1 MTPPLACGNCREPM
15 QVLALA
21 GHYGAKVEIDLCTSC
36 HLVWFDGTEVARLPG
51 PALIEVLD
59 AMAAAQPLAH
69 RTLRPDAGCARCRA
83 ALKTVHNRSRTGRS
97 VQLECING
105 HGAYH
110 TFAQFLADKGLLR
123 PMSSADRAAL
133 LARDGRIDCVGCG
146 ASIGQGDAACPQCGA
161 VPSMFD
167 VARLAAAL
175 DPEGATRQHAVHATP
190 RERGALECPAC
201 GAPLPEAARI
211 ACRHCGATLAV
222 TRIGAATR
230 AVATLGEA
238 LRQHAAR
245 PAPEIVARRLQAID
259 GNAQRQRAFAAEM
272 EAQARER
279 TGGYWRI
286 GDEGDSRRWQAVA
299 AVALIAFLLWLFGG

>member
-1 MTPPLACGNCREPM
+1 MSTPLTCGNCREPM
-15 QVLALA
+15 QRLALT
-21 GHYGAKVEIDLCTSC
+21 GHYGVPVEIDLCASC
-36 HLVWFDGTEVARLPG
+36 NLIWFDGSEIARLPG

-59 AMAAAQPLAH
+59 AMARAMPLPH

-97 VQLECING
+97 VQLECVRG

-133 LARDGRIDCVGCG
+133 LARDGQIDCVGCG
-146 ASIGQGDAACPQCGA
+146 ASIGQRDEACPQCGA

-167 VARLAAAL
+167 IARLAAAL
-175 DPEGATRQHAVHATP
+175 DPEGATRGHAVHATP
-190 RERGALECPAC
+190 GERGALECPAC
-201 GAPLPEAARI
+201 GAPMPAGPRI
-211 ACRHCGATLAV
+211 ACTHCGATLAV
-222 TRIGAATR
+222 TRIEEATR
-230 AVATLGEA
+230 AVAA
-238 LRQHAAR
+238 LSESLRRHAQR
-245 PAPEIVARRLQAID
+245 PAPEVVARRLESIE
-259 GNAQRQRAFAAEM
+259 GNRQRQREFVAEM

-279 TGGYWRI
+279 RGGWWQL
-286 GDEGDSRRWQAVA
+286 GDEGRSPAWSAGI